1 MKKFRV
7 EIKLK
12 DSDEKNNL
20 TLILQ
25 AKDEQEVQKLRRKQ
39 IGLSFKEED
48 IDIQSFEI

>member
-12 DSDEKNNL
+12 GNEEKNNL

-25 AKDEQEVQKLRRKQ
+25 SENEETCLKERKTKIWNTLKDEEIEIQ
-39 IGLSFKEED
+39 I
-48 IDIQSFEI
+48 FEI